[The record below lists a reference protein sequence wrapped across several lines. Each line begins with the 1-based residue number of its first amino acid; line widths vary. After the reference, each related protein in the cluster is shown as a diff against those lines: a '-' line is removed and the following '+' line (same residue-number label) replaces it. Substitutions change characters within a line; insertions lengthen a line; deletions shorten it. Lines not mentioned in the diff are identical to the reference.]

1 MALYG
6 YNSNGFAS
14 HRLEEA
20 LIILAENGMRAVAI
34 TPDVPHLDP
43 RTSTSSEV
51 KNIAKLCKD
60 LNLVVIIETGARYVL
75 DSKRKHRPNL
85 LESDESRMVRIR
97 FLQQMLEWCDI
108 FESPVLSFWS
118 GTLPEGQ
125 DESLARCLFL
135 DAVCSLKNSA
145 PKTLE
150 FAIEPEPGHLISTL
164 SDFTSLEPE
173 LPAGVGLC
181 LDIGHLLVNDVYTPA
196 EAIKKHA
203 DIIKTVQLDELA
215 QALRSIGEP
224 IFGQSVK
231 DISGGK
237 LLKQL
242 FNITEKFNMQ
252 TQPQLLLL
260 QKTMVVVEGVARK
273 LNPNTNIWS
282 TSKPVLEKWLKQT
295 KDPINNISET
305 LKETSEVIKRLPE
318 FPKMM
323 DKANQA
329 LSYLA
334 SGKIPDN
341 SNSYSALKEKELEL
355 KSFRNQSFVGL
366 LLLVFF
372 AFIVF

>member
-203 DIIKTVQLDELA
+203 DIIKTVQLDDMPRGRHEHCPP
-215 QALRSIGEP
+215 GEGDVNWDETLHAIETYLP
-224 IFGQSVK
+224 K
-231 DISGGK
+231 DICACFELSRDSHRFHELIQTCSK
-237 LLKQL
+237 L
-242 FNITEKFNMQ
+242 
-252 TQPQLLLL
+252 
-260 QKTMVVVEGVARK
+260 
-273 LNPNTNIWS
+273 
-282 TSKPVLEKWLKQT
+282 VLR
-295 KDPINNISET
+295 P
-305 LKETSEVIKRLPE
+305 
-318 FPKMM
+318 
-323 DKANQA
+323 
-329 LSYLA
+329 
-334 SGKIPDN
+334 
-341 SNSYSALKEKELEL
+341 
-355 KSFRNQSFVGL
+355 
-366 LLLVFF
+366 
-372 AFIVF
+372 